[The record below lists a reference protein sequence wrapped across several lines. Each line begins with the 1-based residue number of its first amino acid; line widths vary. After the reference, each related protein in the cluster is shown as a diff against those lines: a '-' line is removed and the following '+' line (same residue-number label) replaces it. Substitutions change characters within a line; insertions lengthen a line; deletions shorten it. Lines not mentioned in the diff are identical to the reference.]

1 MNSMEILNSNLLQTV
16 IIFLTGSIALII
28 YFANKISEKKDAAR
42 IILNEIRLAEKAI
55 IEIKNNKA
63 ITELSIILPNNTWQ
77 FKKHF
82 FLKDLD
88 QDELNLINDF
98 YYKCTYAEQY
108 RNIFYDIRNNSI
120 SIKASYLQQKL
131 IDIMHEAFINN
142 KGEDYYA
149 KAKDFL
155 IKNAN
160 EEDFIFIANTPRNNI
175 ILYIENIIMITPTNA
190 GRILKKIAK

>member
-1 MNSMEILNSNLLQTV
+1 MEILNSNLLQTV